1 MIKMMKKNINDKENN
16 DKNKNK
22 NKNEEKNIIIKKN
35 MNNIN
40 NIEY

>member
-22 NKNEEKNIIIKKN
+22 NEEKNIIIKKN
-35 MNNIN
+35 MNNI
-40 NIEY
+40 EY